1 MDTAEFAL
9 EEMQT
14 LIQIGDV
21 DYLDLMAKKHGVT
34 PQVLFYRWVVS
45 DGVICP
51 LNGTKSSEHMKQ
63 DVDVFKVVLKDDE
76 CQAIADVVY
85 RDL

>member
-34 PQVLFYRWVVS
+34 S
-45 DGVICP
+45 
-51 LNGTKSSEHMKQ
+51 KS
-63 DVDVFKVVLKDDE
+63 
-76 CQAIADVVY
+76 
-85 RDL
+85 